1 MKKISFILSIIGI
14 IGFIVLQAGNKT
26 TVADADHELK
36 TLASVLQDE
45 NIMITGWSMYA
56 RETME
61 KENANDLVNDLKAK
75 LPNWTWTGGDNLN
88 HGEITAVTRSGGL
101 EEKIKFVSTDTNGRL
116 HTYVMY
122 EVRGQYWNK
131 NTEVFL
137 NKNLPGRI
145 FDIFRG
151 NATTFSCVEGEFDDK
166 INSALPVYKTKLLKA
181 FNAKEVEGM
190 EEESFLSVS
199 AVSPL
204 FDKSLSK
211 EHDMNMQLGL
221 RKTDRLGAKTTLV
234 VGTPIITIE
243 Y

>member
-1 MKKISFILSIIGI
+1 MKKIPFILSIFGI

-26 TVADADHELK
+26 TVADANHEIK

-45 NIMITGWSMYA
+45 NILITGWSVYA
-56 RETME
+56 RETLE
-61 KENANDLVNDLKAK
+61 EVNVDKLVRDLKAQ
-75 LPNWTWTGGDNLN
+75 LPNWTWEGSNGV
-88 HGEITAVTRSGGL
+88 ITAVSKSAEL
-101 EEKIKFVSTDTNGRL
+101 QEKIKIVSTDTNGPI

-122 EVRGQYWNK
+122 EVRGHYWNK
-131 NTEVFL
+131 NTETFL

-151 NATTFSCVEGEFDDK
+151 NATTFSCIEGEFNDK
-166 INSALPVYKTKLLKA
+166 IKSALPVYKSKLLKA
-181 FNAKEVEGM
+181 FKAEEVEGL
-190 EEESFLSVS
+190 EEESFISTS

-204 FDKSLSK
+204 FDKSLSN
-211 EHDMNMQLGL
+211 EHEMNMQLGL
-221 RKTDRLGAKTTLV
+221 RKTERLGAKTTLV

>member
-1 MKKISFILSIIGI
+1 MKKIPFILSIFGI

-26 TVADADHELK
+26 TVADADHEIK

-45 NIMITGWSMYA
+45 NILITGWSIYA
-56 RETME
+56 RETLE
-61 KENANDLVNDLKAK
+61 EENVEDLVKELKVQ
-75 LPNWTWTGGDNLN
+75 LPDWTWNQRN
-88 HGEITAVTRSGGL
+88 GELTAVSNSS
-101 EEKIKFVSTDTNGRL
+101 EMQEKIKIVSTDTNGPI

-122 EVRGQYWNK
+122 EVRGQHWNK
-131 NTEVFL
+131 NTETFL

-151 NATTFSCVEGEFDDK
+151 NATTFSCIEGEINDK
-166 INSALPVYKTKLLKA
+166 IKSALPVYKTKLLKA
-181 FNAKEVEGM
+181 FQAEEVEGL
-190 EEESFLSVS
+190 EEDSFISTS

-204 FDKSLSK
+204 FDNSLSNDH
-211 EHDMNMQLGL
+211 EMNMQLGL

>member
-1 MKKISFILSIIGI
+1 MKKIPFILSIFGI

-26 TVADADHELK
+26 TVADAEHEIK
-36 TLASVLQDE
+36 TLAAVLQDE
-45 NIMITGWSMYA
+45 NILITGWSIYA
-56 RETME
+56 RETLE
-61 KENANDLVNDLKAK
+61 EENVEDLVKELKVQ
-75 LPNWTWTGGDNLN
+75 LPDWTWTQRN
-88 HGEITAVTRSGGL
+88 GELIAVSNSS
-101 EEKIKFVSTDTNGRL
+101 EMQEKIKIVSTDTNGPI

-122 EVRGQYWNK
+122 EVRGQHWNK
-131 NTEVFL
+131 NTETFL

-151 NATTFSCVEGEFDDK
+151 NATTFSCIEGEINDK
-166 INSALPVYKTKLLKA
+166 IKSALPVYKTKLLKA
-181 FNAKEVEGM
+181 FQAEEVEGL
-190 EEESFLSVS
+190 EEDSFISTS

-204 FDKSLSK
+204 FDNSLSNDH
-211 EHDMNMQLGL
+211 EMNMQLGL

>member
-1 MKKISFILSIIGI
+1 MKKIPFILSIFGI

-26 TVADADHELK
+26 TVADADHEIK

-45 NIMITGWSMYA
+45 NILITGWSVYA
-56 RETME
+56 RETLE
-61 KENANDLVNDLKAK
+61 EENVEELVDGLKVQ
-75 LPNWTWTGGDNLN
+75 LSEWTWSGSN
-88 HGEITAVTRSGGL
+88 GELTAVL
-101 EEKIKFVSTDTNGRL
+101 ESSEIQEKIKIVSTDTNGPV

-122 EVRGQYWNK
+122 EVRGQQWNK
-131 NTEVFL
+131 NTETFL
-137 NKNLPGRI
+137 NKNLPGRL

-151 NATTFSCVEGEFDDK
+151 NATTFSCIEGEINDK
-166 INSALPVYKTKLLKA
+166 IKSALPVYKTKLLKA
-181 FNAKEVEGM
+181 FQAEEVEGL
-190 EEESFLSVS
+190 EEDSFISTS

-204 FDKSLSK
+204 FDNSLSNDH
-211 EHDMNMQLGL
+211 EMNMQLGL

>member
-1 MKKISFILSIIGI
+1 MKKIPFILSIFGI
-14 IGFIVLQAGNKT
+14 IGFIVFQAGNKT
-26 TVADADHELK
+26 TVADADHEIK

-45 NIMITGWSMYA
+45 DILITGWSLYA
-56 RETME
+56 RETLE
-61 KENANDLVNDLKAK
+61 QENVEALVKDLKVQ
-75 LPNWTWTGGDNLN
+75 LSEWTWSGHD
-88 HGEITAVTRSGGL
+88 GELTAVTNSSGIQ
-101 EEKIKFVSTDTNGRL
+101 EKIKIVSTDTKGPL

-131 NTEVFL
+131 NTETFL
-137 NKNLPGRI
+137 NENLPGRI

-151 NATTFSCVEGEFDDK
+151 NATTFSCVEGEINDK
-166 INSALPVYKTKLLKA
+166 IESALPVYKSKLLKA
-181 FNAKEVEGM
+181 FNAREVEGLA
-190 EEESFLSVS
+190 EESFISSS

-204 FDKSLSK
+204 FDKTLSN

-221 RKTDRLGAKTTLV
+221 RKTERLGAKTTVV

>member
-1 MKKISFILSIIGI
+1 MKKIPYILSIFGI

-26 TVADADHELK
+26 TVADADHEIK

-45 NIMITGWSMYA
+45 NILITGWSVYA
-56 RETME
+56 RETLDE
-61 KENANDLVNDLKAK
+61 KNVDTLVKDLMTQF
-75 LPNWTWTGGDNLN
+75 PNWTWESSDS
-88 HGEITAVTRSGGL
+88 EVIAVSESQEL
-101 EEKIKFVSTDTNGRL
+101 QEKIKIVSTDTKGSV

-131 NTEVFL
+131 NTETFL

-151 NATTFSCVEGEFDDK
+151 NATTFSCIEGDISDK
-166 INSALPVYKTKLLKA
+166 IKSALPVYKTKLLKA
-181 FNAKEVEGM
+181 FQAEEVEGL
-190 EEESFLSVS
+190 EEDLFISTS

-204 FDKSLSK
+204 FDNSLSNDH
-211 EHDMNMQLGL
+211 EMNMQLGL

>member
-1 MKKISFILSIIGI
+1 MKKIPFILSIFGI

-26 TVADADHELK
+26 TVADADHEIK

-45 NIMITGWSMYA
+45 NILITGWSIYA

-61 KENANDLVNDLKAK
+61 EENVEDLVKELKVQ
-75 LPNWTWTGGDNLN
+75 LPDWTWSHRN
-88 HGEITAVTRSGGL
+88 GELTAVSNSS
-101 EEKIKFVSTDTNGRL
+101 EIQEKIKIVSTDTNGPI

-122 EVRGQYWNK
+122 EVRGQHWNK
-131 NTEVFL
+131 NTETFL

-151 NATTFSCVEGEFDDK
+151 NATTFSCIEGEFNDK
-166 INSALPVYKTKLLKA
+166 IKSALPVYKTKLLKA
-181 FNAKEVEGM
+181 FEAEEVEGL
-190 EEESFLSVS
+190 EEDTFISTS

-204 FDKSLSK
+204 FDKSLSNSH
-211 EHDMNMQLGL
+211 EMNMQLGL

>member
-1 MKKISFILSIIGI
+1 MKKIPFILSIFGI

-26 TVADADHELK
+26 TVADADHEIK

-45 NIMITGWSMYA
+45 NILITGWSVYA
-56 RETME
+56 RETLE
-61 KENANDLVNDLKAK
+61 EENVEDLVKELKVQ
-75 LPNWTWTGGDNLN
+75 LPDWTWSHRN
-88 HGEITAVTRSGGL
+88 GELTAVSNSS
-101 EEKIKFVSTDTNGRL
+101 EIQEKIKIVSTDTNGPI

-122 EVRGQYWNK
+122 EVRGQHWNK
-131 NTEVFL
+131 NTETFL
-137 NKNLPGRI
+137 NKNLPGTL

-151 NATTFSCVEGEFDDK
+151 NATTFSCIEGEINDK
-166 INSALPVYKTKLLKA
+166 IKSALPVYKTKLLKA
-181 FNAKEVEGM
+181 FQAEEVEGL
-190 EEESFLSVS
+190 EEDSFISTS

-204 FDKSLSK
+204 FDNSLSNDH
-211 EHDMNMQLGL
+211 EMNMQLGL

>member
-1 MKKISFILSIIGI
+1 MKKIPFILSIFGI

-26 TVADADHELK
+26 TVADADHEIK

-45 NIMITGWSMYA
+45 NILITGWSVYA
-56 RETME
+56 RETLE
-61 KENANDLVNDLKAK
+61 EENVEELVDGLKVQ
-75 LPNWTWTGGDNLN
+75 LSEWTWSGSN
-88 HGEITAVTRSGGL
+88 GELTAVLESSGIQ
-101 EEKIKFVSTDTNGRL
+101 EKIKIVSTDTNGPV

-122 EVRGQYWNK
+122 EVRGQQWNK
-131 NTEVFL
+131 NTETFL
-137 NKNLPGRI
+137 NKNLPGRL

-151 NATTFSCVEGEFDDK
+151 NATTFSCIEGEINDK
-166 INSALPVYKTKLLKA
+166 IKSALPVYKTKLLKA
-181 FNAKEVEGM
+181 FQAEEVEGL
-190 EEESFLSVS
+190 EEDSFISTS

-204 FDKSLSK
+204 FDNSLSNDH
-211 EHDMNMQLGL
+211 EMNMQLGL